1 MKYNTA
7 LISKIANKTV
17 FIDDMDTFCI
27 NGHPDNDCI
36 DMIETLKLAELGLGR
51 TCVSGNLSS
60 GELFITVSE
69 CGYIDITDNPH
80 LEENLQDVTK
90 EVVHMNISEFL
101 EIFRKIHLDFY
112 ARKFEELSESNCEL
126 TQKLKDSERDRNT
139 LMQLL
144 SDQEPTVE
152 LALMLGIKRET
163 FTTNITIYDPFGGEK
178 VTRYSGEVMIRYA
191 DGRVY
196 KAHVPKPTNVKYSQM
211 SYSSIEF
218 VKLN

>member
-7 LISKIANKTV
+7 LISKIANKKV
-17 FIDDMDTFCI
+17 VIQDMDTFCI

-36 DMIETLKLAELGLGR
+36 AMIETLKLEELDLGH
-51 TCVSGNLSS
+51 THLSGNLSS
-60 GELFITVSE
+60 GRLFITVYE
-69 CGYIDITDNPH
+69 CGYIVVIDNPS
-80 LEENLQDVTK
+80 LDEKSKDAP
-90 EVVHMNISEFL
+90 EVHIGIVEFL

-112 ARKFEELSESNCEL
+112 ARKFKELSESNCEL
-126 TQKLKDSERDRNT
+126 TQKLKDSEHERNT

-152 LALMLGIKRET
+152 LALMLGIKCET
-163 FTTNITIYDPFGGEK
+163 FTTKQTIYDPFGGEK
-178 VTRYSGEVMIRYA
+178 VTRYSGEAVIRYA

-196 KAHVPKPTNVKYSQM
+196 KAHVPNPTNVKYSQM